1 MAFGTQVRS
10 ASWAA
15 AAVLLLGAG
24 AVACGD
30 GGDGGGASP
39 SATPTKETTTQK
51 ADEPSDPDAARKQV
65 TANWEKFFDPS
76 TSVQEKLDLL
86 EGGDG
91 LRPVL
96 EAFSGDR
103 RVGQVKANV
112 KKVDFTSS
120 TEANVTYDLTL
131 EGQTALPDATGVS
144 VDEGG
149 VWKVSAKSL
158 CGLVQQSGDGQD
170 IPGC

>member
-1 MAFGTQVRS
+1 MAFGTQARS
-10 ASWAA
+10 VSWAA
-15 AAVLLLGAG
+15 AAVFLLGAA

-30 GGDGGGASP
+30 GDGYGGESP
-39 SATPTKETTTQK
+39 SATPTKETMSRK
-51 ADEPSDPDAARKQV
+51 ADEPSDTAAAQKQV

-76 TSVQEKLDLL
+76 TPIQEKLDLL
-86 EGGDG
+86 EGGG
-91 LRPVL
+91 RLRPVL
-96 EAFSGDR
+96 EAFSGDE

-112 KKVDFTSS
+112 KRVDFTSS
-120 TEANVTYDLTL
+120 TAANVTYDLTL
-131 EGQTALPDATGVS
+131 QGRTALPDATGVS

-158 CGLVQQSGDGQD
+158 CGVVQRSGDGQD